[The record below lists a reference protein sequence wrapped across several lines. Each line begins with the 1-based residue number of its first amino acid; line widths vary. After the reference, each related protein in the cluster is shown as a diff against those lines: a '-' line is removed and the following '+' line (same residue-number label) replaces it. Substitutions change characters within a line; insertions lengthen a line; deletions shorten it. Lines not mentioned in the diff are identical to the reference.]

1 MIKKISTR
9 LLAVIMAFCLIMLQT
24 INIHAESNGM
34 ITATQLNTILT
45 GVNSIVAQLVQLG
58 FSIDGINTILNL
70 PSRGSDFHELSYVNN
85 IPFDGSF
92 TIEDFDIQE
101 NGIFSTYS
109 YNGNPPLS
117 NADQQ
122 QRIVNIYGVAQQY
135 YKTNYYEGN
144 TKDPEDFGRYMAYLY
159 VSHYIDGP
167 GRAPRASDYP
177 YIISSS
183 DIAAYDRFLT
193 SNQISYWTSQ
203 LTNLGCALYSMGNY
217 NDTMN
222 MLDDAGATISQ
233 CLSDLNTIGWD
244 SYNTSQVLAAA
255 IPYAESYIINNYET
269 SISDEQLTD
278 DLINYVSGEL
288 YSLNFFETYDH
299 DLTMSVICIATT
311 ALFDVLTL
319 SFPILGICTSVIPFF
334 VYDAT
339 GTFESI
345 NLLSL
350 QYSFSARYSVRT
362 GIYLGM

>member
-1 MIKKISTR
+1 MVKKFSTR

-24 INIHAESNGM
+24 INIHAEGNSM

-58 FSIDGINTILNL
+58 FSVDGINTLLNM
-70 PSRGSDFHELSYVNN
+70 PSRGSGFHELSYINN
-85 IPFDGSF
+85 DPFDGSF
-92 TIEDFDIQE
+92 TIEDFDFQA
-101 NGIFSTYS
+101 NGIASTYS

-122 QRIVNIYGVAQQY
+122 QRIVNIYSVAEQY
-135 YKTNYYEGN
+135 YKTNYYEGSS
-144 TKDPEDFGRYMAYLY
+144 TQPEDFGKYMAYLY
-159 VSHYIDGP
+159 ISHYIDGP

-177 YIISSS
+177 FIISSS
-183 DIAAYDRFLT
+183 DIAAYDRFLL
-193 SNQISYWTSQ
+193 SNQLSYWASQ
-203 LTNLGCALYSMGNY
+203 MTNLGCALASELKY
-217 NDTMN
+217 NDTIN
-222 MLDDAGATISQ
+222 MLNDVDLTIGQ
-233 CLSDLNTIGWD
+233 CLSDINTVGWD
-244 SYNTSQVLAAA
+244 SYNTSQVLSVA

-269 SISDEQLTD
+269 SNSDEELTEGMV
-278 DLINYVSGEL
+278 NYVSGKL

-299 DLTMSVICIATT
+299 DLTMSVVCMATT

-319 SFPILGICTSVIPFF
+319 SFPIVGICTSVIPFF
-334 VYDAT
+334 AYDAI